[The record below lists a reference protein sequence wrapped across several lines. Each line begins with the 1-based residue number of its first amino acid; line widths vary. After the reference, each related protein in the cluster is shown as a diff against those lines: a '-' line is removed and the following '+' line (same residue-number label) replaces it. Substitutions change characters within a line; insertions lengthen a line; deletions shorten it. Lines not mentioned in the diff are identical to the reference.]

1 MTYPTIDLFYVALH
15 PELEMKMT
23 YNEDATGGI
32 VKVLIDIEKLVMIA
46 NVVISLF

>member
-1 MTYPTIDLFYVALH
+1 MTYPTIASFYVTLH

-32 VKVLIDIEKLVMIA
+32 VKVLIDIEKLIMIA